1 VTALRF
7 SIGFACAVGFVTWAS
22 NSSAQDVA
30 RVDVATRGSGD
41 DGMPGVIRTDS
52 ADALPEGIAVSVSSA
67 YGLSGATLEDSDSHH
82 RAAARLAVA
91 YALSSDLGV
100 ALRLDGR
107 YDKHFLETERDDGWV
122 GDPRL
127 IGRYRRDISSGFA
140 AGAQLGIWAPGSNA
154 PSVEFSA
161 ISAEAVLAL
170 SWSAA
175 GLPLQ
180 VSANAGYR
188 LDRSAASVDE
198 PERLSLSDRMSL
210 GVSDSNAV
218 LAALGVSYDVGP
230 VELLAEWSV
239 DVLHGSDA
247 PSFSSSPMRVGLGV
261 RHELS
266 GGWQLFANSEFRLSK
281 VLAQD
286 VAETLF
292 PVDPRIS
299 VLAGL
304 QLRFGQS
311 KKPTP
316 VVVEPEP
323 EPKPEPE
330 PDPKPVEKGPVSGR
344 VASGGSPVAEV
355 KLVLVDAK
363 GDEHAATTGADGT
376 FALKAIALGDAQL
389 TATAEGYETA
399 KQPVVVTIDGAPLA
413 VQLQAILP
421 PGQLRGK
428 IRSFRG
434 EGLQGKL
441 TVEPGGQSIDTDAEG
456 NFELDL
462 PPGEYEV
469 AIVVDGFKA
478 QSRKIRVDENGVTIM
493 NVDMRKKGRR
503 K

>member
-1 VTALRF
+1 MTALRF
-7 SIGFACAVGFVTWAS
+7 SIGFACAVGFVTWTS
-22 NSSAQDVA
+22 NSSAQDVGA
-30 RVDVATRGSGD
+30 TVDVPTRGSGD
-41 DGMPGVIRTDS
+41 DGMPGVIRADS
-52 ADALPEGIAVSVSSA
+52 ADELPEGIAVSVSSA
-67 YGLSGATLEDSDSHH
+67 YGFSGATLEEGDSHH
-82 RAAARLAVA
+82 RAAARLAAA

-127 IGRYRRDISSGFA
+127 IGRYRRDLGSGFA

-188 LDRSAASVDE
+188 LDRSAASVEE

-218 LAALGVSYDVGP
+218 LAALGVSYYVGP

-247 PSFSSSPMRVGLGV
+247 PPFSSSPMRVGLGV

-266 GGWQLFANSEFRLSK
+266 NGWQLFANSEFRLSK
-281 VLAQD
+281 VLAED

-292 PVDPRIS
+292 PMDPQVRA
-299 VLAGL
+299 LAGL

-311 KKPTP
+311 KKPAPAVVTP
-316 VVVEPEP
+316 EPEP
-323 EPKPEPE
+323 EPN
-330 PDPKPVEKGPVSGR
+330 PKPVEKPTIGPVSGR

-363 GDEHAATTGADGT
+363 GDEHVATTGPDGT
-376 FALKAIALGDAQL
+376 FALEAIALGDAQL

-399 KQPVVVTIDGAPLA
+399 KQPLVVTIDGAPVAL
-413 VQLQAILP
+413 QLQAILP

-469 AIVVDGFKA
+469 AIVVEGYKA

-493 NVDMRKKGRR
+493 NVDMRKQGRSR
-503 K
+503 

>member
-1 VTALRF
+1 MTALRF

-175 GLPLQ
+175 GLPPQ

-266 GGWQLFANSEFRLSK
+266 GGWQLFANSE
-281 VLAQD
+281 
-286 VAETLF
+286 
-292 PVDPRIS
+292 
-299 VLAGL
+299 
-304 QLRFGQS
+304 
-311 KKPTP
+311 
-316 VVVEPEP
+316 P

-389 TATAEGYETA
+389 TASAEGYETA
-399 KQPVVVTIDGAPLA
+399 NQPVVVTIDGAPLA